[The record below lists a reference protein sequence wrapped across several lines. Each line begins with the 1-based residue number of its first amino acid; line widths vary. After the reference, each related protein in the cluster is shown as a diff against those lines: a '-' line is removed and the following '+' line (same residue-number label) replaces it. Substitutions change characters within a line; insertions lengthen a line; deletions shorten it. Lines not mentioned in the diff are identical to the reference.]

1 MVGLRRWTVVVVVA
15 TGAAACADRST
26 AEGGGSGSDSGSSS
40 SSSADESS
48 SSGDVPEPTML
59 LHAVQLAIGVE
70 HSCAR
75 LDDGT
80 VACWGS
86 GAVGELGDGE
96 SGSMHDRWLPER
108 VPGLEGVVE
117 LAASWRNTCARLDD
131 GTVRCWGDNGLGQ
144 LGNGD
149 SGQGVHSATPVVV
162 SELDDAIDIGV
173 GPSNACAVR
182 QSGDVV
188 CWGVDDADKLGFAA
202 PECGP
207 FVVMRDVPMEYTTP
221 CQATPMAVPGLQG
234 AVEVIVGANTV
245 CARAGDGTVA
255 CIGANNTVGQLGN
268 GTTDPPAMPPVPS
281 AVVGAADVAVVG
293 VADSGGC
300 LLQPDATVA
309 CWGGN
314 SYGELGR
321 DLQFDDFATTPTVID
336 TLAGVDTLV
345 VAGGTVCAIA
355 AGQPSCWGDV
365 NYLFEVA
372 PDPGSAAVGH
382 PSALPQP
389 QDIVELQTTGF
400 HACARFADDTVTCW
414 GPSDRG
420 QLGVRP
426 TDVIEY
432 EFTPVRWNG

>member
-1 MVGLRRWTVVVVVA
+1 MVAWQRWTLGLA
-15 TGAAACADRST
+15 CAAACADRT
-26 AEGGGSGSDSGSSS
+26 AADGGDGTGSGTST
-40 SSSADESS
+40 SSADASS
-48 SSGDVPEPTML
+48 SSGEVPEPTML

-86 GAVGELGDGE
+86 GGVGELGDGQ
-96 SGSMHDRWLPER
+96 SGPMYDRWLPER
-108 VPGLEGVVE
+108 VPGLEQVVE
-117 LAASWRNTCARLDD
+117 LEASWRHTCARLGD
-131 GTVRCWGDNGLGQ
+131 GTVRCWGDNTLGQ
-144 LGNGD
+144 LGNGS
-149 SGQGVHSATPVVV
+149 SGQDAHEPTPVVV
-162 SELDDAIDIGV
+162 SELDDAIEIGV

-188 CWGVDDADKLGFAA
+188 CWGAADADKLGFAA

-221 CQATPMAVPGLQG
+221 CQATPAVVPGLQG
-234 AVEVIVGANTV
+234 AVEVSVGANTV
-245 CARAGDGTVA
+245 CARAGDGTVQ
-255 CIGANNTVGQLGN
+255 CIGATNQVGQLGN
-268 GTTDPPAMPPVPS
+268 GTTDPPAMPPVPT
-281 AVVGAADVAVVG
+281 AVAGAADIVAVGVG
-293 VADSGGC
+293 NAGGC
-300 LLQPDATVA
+300 MLQPDATVA

-321 DLQFDDFATTPTVID
+321 DLEYDDFAPTPTSIASL
-336 TLAGVDTLV
+336 TGVDALV
-345 VAGGTVCAIA
+345 VAGQTICVLA

-365 NYLFEVA
+365 NYIFEVE
-372 PDPGSAAVGH
+372 PEPGSAAVGH

-389 QDIVELQTTGF
+389 HDVVELDTTGF

-426 TDVIEY
+426 DDVLQY
-432 EFTPVRWNG
+432 EFAPVRWNG